1 MVKARLQRVIAMS
14 LYYGIASRLPSH
26 GPLKEP
32 SRRIRQE
39 LCRRFLDACGPWVNI
54 AGDVHLSSGRNVR
67 IGNRSGLGPGCR
79 VYGGLIMGDQV
90 MVGPDVAFLSENH
103 RFDDL
108 ERPIGQ
114 QGRTERDPPRVENGA
129 WIGLRATI
137 LPGRVVGEGSIV
149 AACAVVTRDVPPYAI
164 VGGNPAEIIGT
175 REGFSPSQH
184 SATSASGGDH

>member
-1 MVKARLQRVIAMS
+1 VGQARLKFKRLIAMS
-14 LYYGIASRLPSH
+14 LYYGIAKRLPSR
-26 GPLKEP
+26 GPLWEP

-39 LCRRFLDACGPWVNI
+39 LCRRFLDECGAWVNI
-54 AGDVHLSSGRNVR
+54 STDVHLGTGRNVR

-108 ERPIGQ
+108 NCPMGE
-114 QGRTERDPPRVENGA
+114 QGRTERDPPRIEDGA

-137 LPGRVVGEGSIV
+137 LPGRVVGEGAIV
-149 AACAVVTRDVPPYAI
+149 GACAVVTRDVPAYAI
-164 VGGNPAEIIGT
+164 VGGNPARVIGH
-175 REGFSPSQH
+175 RD
-184 SATSASGGDH
+184 A